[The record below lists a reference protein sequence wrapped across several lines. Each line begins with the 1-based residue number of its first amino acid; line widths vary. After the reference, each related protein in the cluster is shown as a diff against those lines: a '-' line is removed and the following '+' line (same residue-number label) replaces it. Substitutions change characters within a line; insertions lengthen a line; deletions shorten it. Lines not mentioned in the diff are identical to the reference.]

1 MKMLG
6 PGSGLPKVIREVAE
20 DDMDGYVQE
29 LQKRVQD
36 LERLLSEEQGKLAW
50 KEQEWKKLNQLYAE
64 LADTWN
70 AFQALH
76 RPTQRNVHR
85 AEATGYLAR
94 KLIQLLYKD
103 DAPMDLEQ
111 LKRLLE

>member
-1 MKMLG
+1 MNDELVVLKQRT
-6 PGSGLPKVIREVAE
+6 PEEREL
-20 DDMDGYVQE
+20 YYIQKITE
-29 LQKRVQD
+29 LEGQ
-36 LERLLSEEQGKLAW
+36 LAW
-50 KEQEWKKLNQLYAE
+50 QKSEWLKLNQLYAE

>member
-1 MKMLG
+1 MSNELV
-6 PGSGLPKVIREVAE
+6 PRHAAE
-20 DDMDGYVQE
+20 QLVETLQARIKE
-29 LQKRVQD
+29 L
-36 LERLLSEEQGKLAW
+36 EGKLAW
-50 KEQEWKKLNQLYAE
+50 QKAEWLKLNQLYAE

-76 RPTQRNVHR
+76 RPTQRNVRR

-94 KLIQLLYKD
+94 KLIQLLYKG

-111 LKRLLE
+111 LKRLLK

>member
-6 PGSGLPKVIREVAE
+6 PGSGLPEVRTVMYDDEYAYVRRLNDRISKLEELLREA
-20 DDMDGYVQE
+20 
-29 LQKRVQD
+29 
-36 LERLLSEEQGKLAW
+36 QGKLAW
-50 KEQEWKKLNQLYAE
+50 KEQEWLKLNQLYAE

>member
-1 MKMLG
+1 MSNELV
-6 PGSGLPKVIREVAE
+6 PRHAAE
-20 DDMDGYVQE
+20 QLVETLQARIKE
-29 LQKRVQD
+29 LEGQ
-36 LERLLSEEQGKLAW
+36 LAW
-50 KEQEWKKLNQLYAE
+50 QKAEWLKLNQLYAE